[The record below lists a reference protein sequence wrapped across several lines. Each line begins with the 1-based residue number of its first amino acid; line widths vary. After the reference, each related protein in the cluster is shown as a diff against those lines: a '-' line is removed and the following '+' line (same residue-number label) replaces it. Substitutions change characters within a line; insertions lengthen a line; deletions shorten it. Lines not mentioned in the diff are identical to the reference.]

1 MQVYINNSINN
12 KKITVNDCPTNIY
25 IHWRFVA
32 IPVFS
37 EELNDIRTKLGLKP
51 KSQFHITIGKFK
63 DKDVHFSCQT
73 YKNEKQINV
82 KEYNRALSLDKK
94 QLSSSIFLI

>member
-1 MQVYINNSINN
+1 MFYSLNHHLNSINN

-37 EELNDIRTKLGLKP
+37 KELNDIE
-51 KSQFHITIGKFK
+51 GKWAK
-63 DKDVHFSCQT
+63 IEV
-73 YKNEKQINV
+73 
-82 KEYNRALSLDKK
+82 
-94 QLSSSIFLI
+94 LI